1 MKTLITGC
9 AGFVGAEVANSLID
23 AGQEV
28 VGIDNFNDYYN
39 PELKRKRVRHLLGRP
54 GFELIEADIASA
66 DLVSKAFS
74 SVHPNSVI
82 HLAAQ
87 AGIRR
92 ALTDPYSYGQSNLI
106 GFLNVIEASAKHGV
120 DHFVYAST
128 SSVYGSNATTP
139 FSEFHLATHPVSLY
153 SATKIA
159 NEAIAH
165 SYSATHGLACTGLR
179 FFTVYGPWGRPDM
192 APIKFS
198 KAILSG
204 QPIQIY
210 NKGNHSRDF
219 TYIDDIVRGVTK
231 VLEIP
236 PTPNSLYDTH
246 NPSAAFSSAPWRVFN
261 IGGERPIALMDFVAK
276 LEAALGRKAAI
287 EFVDRQV
294 GDMEKTSADC
304 SALRKATGWSA
315 KVGLDQ
321 GLAVMAKWCEENLD
335 LL

>member
-9 AGFVGAEVANSLID
+9 AGFVGAAVANSLID

-39 PELKRKRVRHLLGRP
+39 PELKRNRVRQLLGRP
-54 GFELIEADIASA
+54 SFELIEADIASA

-120 DHFVYAST
+120 EHFVYAST
-128 SSVYGSNATTP
+128 SSVYGSNTTTP
-139 FSEFHLATHPVSLY
+139 FSEIHSATHPVSLY

-210 NKGNHSRDF
+210 NNGNHSRDF

-231 VLEIP
+231 VLELP
-236 PTPNSLYDTH
+236 PSTNSLYDAN

-261 IGGERPIALMDFVAK
+261 IGGERPIALMDFVTK
-276 LEAALGRKAAI
+276 LEAALSRKAAI

>member
-1 MKTLITGC
+1 M
-9 AGFVGAEVANSLID
+9 
-23 AGQEV
+23 
-28 VGIDNFNDYYN
+28 
-39 PELKRKRVRHLLGRP
+39 
-54 GFELIEADIASA
+54 
-66 DLVSKAFS
+66 
-74 SVHPNSVI
+74 
-82 HLAAQ
+82 
-87 AGIRR
+87 
-92 ALTDPYSYGQSNLI
+92 I
-106 GFLNVIEASAKHGV
+106 GFLNVIEASAKQGV
-120 DHFVYAST
+120 EHFVFAST

-139 FSEFHLATHPVSLY
+139 FSEVHSATHPVSLY

-210 NKGNHSRDF
+210 NNGNHSRDF
-219 TYIDDIVRGVTK
+219 TYIDDIVQGVTK
-231 VLEIP
+231 VLKLSP
-236 PTPNSLYDTH
+236 SPSSLYDAN

-261 IGGERPIALMDFVAK
+261 IGGESPIALMDFVAK
-276 LEAALGRKAAI
+276 LEAALKRKATI

-304 SALRKATGWSA
+304 SALRQATGWSA
-315 KVGLDQ
+315 NVGLDQ

>member
-1 MKTLITGC
+1 MKTLVTGC
-9 AGFVGAEVANSLID
+9 AGFVGAAVATALID
-23 AGQEV
+23 AGDEV
-28 VGIDNFNDYYN
+28 VGIDDFNDYYN
-39 PELKRKRVRHLLGRP
+39 PELKRKRVSHLLGRS
-54 GFELIEADIASA
+54 GFEMIEIDLASF
-66 DLVSKAFS
+66 DSVLGIVSSFR
-74 SVHPNSVI
+74 PNRVI

-92 ALTDPYSYGQSNLI
+92 ALTDPYSYGKSNLI
-106 GFLNVIEASAKHGV
+106 GFLNVIHASAQYSV

-139 FSEFHLATHPVSLY
+139 FSEHHSATHPVSLY

-198 KAILSG
+198 KAIISG
-204 QPIQIY
+204 QPIHVY
-210 NKGNHSRDF
+210 NKGHHSRDF
-219 TYIDDIVRGVTK
+219 TYIDDIVSGVIK
-231 VLEIP
+231 VIELP
-236 PTPNSLYDTH
+236 PSQNSLYDAH
-246 NPSAAFSSAPWRVFN
+246 NPDAAISSVPWRVFN
-261 IGGERPIALMDFVAK
+261 IGGENPIALMDFVGK
-276 LEAALGRKAAI
+276 LEIALNRKAMV

-315 KVGLDQ
+315 KVSLDQ
-321 GLAVMAKWCEENLD
+321 GLDVMAKWCEGNLD

>member
-1 MKTLITGC
+1 MRTLITGC
-9 AGFVGAEVANSLID
+9 AGFVGAAVADSLID
-23 AGQEV
+23 AGEEV
-28 VGIDNFNDYYN
+28 VGIDNFNVYYN
-39 PELKRKRVRHLLGRP
+39 PELKRRRVRHLLSRP

-66 DLVSKAFS
+66 DSVLNVFS
-74 SVHPNSVI
+74 SARPNKVI

-106 GFLNVIEASAKHGV
+106 GFLNVIEASAKQGV
-120 DHFVYAST
+120 EHFVFAST

-139 FSEFHLATHPVSLY
+139 FSEVHSATHPVSLY

-210 NKGNHSRDF
+210 NNGNHSRDF
-219 TYIDDIVRGVTK
+219 TYIDDIVQGVTK
-231 VLEIP
+231 VLKLSP
-236 PTPNSLYDTH
+236 SPSSLYDAN

-261 IGGERPIALMDFVAK
+261 IGGESPIALMDFVTK
-276 LEAALGRKAAI
+276 LEAALKRKATI

-304 SALRKATGWSA
+304 SALRQATGWSA
-315 KVGLDQ
+315 NVGLDQ

>member
-128 SSVYGSNATTP
+128 SSVYGSNTTTP
-139 FSEFHLATHPVSLY
+139 FSEIHSATHPVSLY

-236 PTPNSLYDTH
+236 PPPNSLYDTH

>member
-9 AGFVGAEVANSLID
+9 AGFVGAAVANSLID
-23 AGQEV
+23 GGEEV

-39 PELKRKRVRHLLGRP
+39 PELKRRRVRHLLSRP
-54 GFELIEADIASA
+54 GFELIEADIAST
-66 DLVSKAFS
+66 DSVSNIFS
-74 SVHPNSVI
+74 STRPNRVI

-106 GFLNVIEASAKHGV
+106 GFLNVIEASAKQGV
-120 DHFVYAST
+120 EHFVFAST

-139 FSEFHLATHPVSLY
+139 FSEVHSATHPVSLY

-210 NKGNHSRDF
+210 NNGNHSRDF
-219 TYIDDIVRGVTK
+219 TYIDDIVQGVTK
-231 VLEIP
+231 VLKLSP
-236 PTPNSLYDTH
+236 SPSSHYDAN

-261 IGGERPIALMDFVAK
+261 IGGESPIALMDFVTK
-276 LEAALGRKAAI
+276 LEAALKRKATI
-287 EFVDRQV
+287 PFVDRQV

-304 SALRKATGWSA
+304 SALRQATGWSA
-315 KVGLDQ
+315 NVGLDQ

>member
-1 MKTLITGC
+1 MKTLVTGC
-9 AGFVGAEVANSLID
+9 AGFVGAAVAKSLID

>member
-9 AGFVGAEVANSLID
+9 AGFVGAAVANSLID

-39 PELKRKRVRHLLGRP
+39 PELKRNRVRQLLGRP
-54 GFELIEADIASA
+54 SFELIEADIASA

-120 DHFVYAST
+120 EHFVYAST
-128 SSVYGSNATTP
+128 SSVYGSNTTTP
-139 FSEFHLATHPVSLY
+139 FSEIHSATHPVSLY

-210 NKGNHSRDF
+210 NNGNHSRDF

-231 VLEIP
+231 VLELP
-236 PTPNSLYDTH
+236 PSTNSLYDTH

-261 IGGERPIALMDFVAK
+261 IGGERPIALMDFVTK
-276 LEAALGRKAAI
+276 LEAALSRKAAI

>member
-9 AGFVGAEVANSLID
+9 AGFVGAAVANSLID
-23 AGQEV
+23 AGEEV

-39 PELKRKRVRHLLGRP
+39 PELKRRRVRHLLSRP

-66 DLVSKAFS
+66 DSVLNVFS
-74 SVHPNSVI
+74 SARPNKVI

-106 GFLNVIEASAKHGV
+106 GFLNVIEASAKQGV
-120 DHFVYAST
+120 EHFVFAST

-139 FSEFHLATHPVSLY
+139 FSEVHSATHPVSLY

-210 NKGNHSRDF
+210 NNGNHSRDF
-219 TYIDDIVRGVTK
+219 TYIDDIVQGVTK
-231 VLEIP
+231 VLKLSP
-236 PTPNSLYDTH
+236 SPSSLYDAN

-261 IGGERPIALMDFVAK
+261 IGGESPIALMDFVAK
-276 LEAALGRKAAI
+276 LEAALKRKATI

-304 SALRKATGWSA
+304 SALRQATGWSA
-315 KVGLDQ
+315 NVGLDQ

>member
-1 MKTLITGC
+1 MKTLVTGC
-9 AGFVGAEVANSLID
+9 AGFVGAAVATALIN
-23 AGQEV
+23 AGDEV
-28 VGIDNFNDYYN
+28 VGIDDFNDYYN
-39 PELKRKRVRHLLGRP
+39 PELKRKRVSYLLGRS
-54 GFELIEADIASA
+54 GFEMIEIDLASH
-66 DLVSKAFS
+66 DSVLGIVSSFR
-74 SVHPNSVI
+74 PNRVI

-92 ALTDPYSYGQSNLI
+92 ALTDPYSYGKSNLI
-106 GFLNVIEASAKHGV
+106 GFLNVIYASAQYSV

-139 FSEFHLATHPVSLY
+139 FSEHHFATHPVSLY

-192 APIKFS
+192 APLKFS
-198 KAILSG
+198 KAIISG
-204 QPIQIY
+204 QPIHVY
-210 NKGNHSRDF
+210 NKGYHSRDF
-219 TYIDDIVRGVTK
+219 TYIDDIVSGVLK
-231 VLEIP
+231 VIELP
-236 PTPNSLYDTH
+236 PSQNSLYDAH
-246 NPSAAFSSAPWRVFN
+246 NPDAAISSVPWRVFN
-261 IGGERPIALMDFVAK
+261 IGGENPIALMDFVGK
-276 LEAALGRKAAI
+276 LEIALNRKAKV

-321 GLAVMAKWCEENLD
+321 GLDAMAKWCEGNLE

>member
-9 AGFVGAEVANSLID
+9 AGFIGAAVANSLID
-23 AGQEV
+23 AGHEV

-39 PELKRKRVRHLLGRP
+39 PDLKRKRVRRLLGRP

-74 SVHPNSVI
+74 LSHPNRVI

-120 DHFVYAST
+120 EHFVFAST

-139 FSEFHLATHPVSLY
+139 FSELHSATHPVSLY

-210 NKGNHSRDF
+210 NNGNHSRDF
-219 TYIDDIVRGVTK
+219 TYIDDIVGGITK
-231 VLEIP
+231 VLELP
-236 PTPNSLYDTH
+236 PAPNSFYDAN
-246 NPSAAFSSAPWRVFN
+246 NPNAAFSSSPWRLFN
-261 IGGERPIALMDFVAK
+261 IGGESPIALMDFVAK
-276 LEAALGRKAAI
+276 LEIALNRKAAV

-294 GDMEKTSADC
+294 GDMERTSADC
-304 SALRKATGWSA
+304 SELRKLTGWSA
-315 KVGLDQ
+315 TVGLDQ

>member
-9 AGFVGAEVANSLID
+9 AGFVGAAVANSLID

-39 PELKRKRVRHLLGRP
+39 PELKRKRVRRLLGQP
-54 GFELIEADIASA
+54 GFELIEVDIASA

-74 SVHPNSVI
+74 SAHPNKVI

-120 DHFVYAST
+120 EHFVYAST
-128 SSVYGSNATTP
+128 SSVYGSNTTTP
-139 FSEFHLATHPVSLY
+139 FSEIHSATHPVSLY

-210 NKGNHSRDF
+210 NNGNHSRDF
-219 TYIDDIVRGVTK
+219 TYIDDIVQGVTK
-231 VLEIP
+231 VLELP
-236 PTPNSLYDTH
+236 PSPNSLYDAN
-246 NPSAAFSSAPWRVFN
+246 NPSAAFSSVPWRVFN

-276 LEAALGRKAAI
+276 LEAALRRKAAI

>member
-9 AGFVGAEVANSLID
+9 AGFVGAAVANSLID

-39 PELKRKRVRHLLGRP
+39 PELKQKRVRRLLGRP
-54 GFELIEADIASA
+54 GFELINADIASA

-74 SVHPNSVI
+74 SAHPNKVI

-106 GFLNVIEASAKHGV
+106 GFLNVIEASAKNGV
-120 DHFVYAST
+120 EHFVFAST
-128 SSVYGSNATTP
+128 SSVYGSNTTTP
-139 FSEFHLATHPVSLY
+139 FSEIHSATHPVSLY

-210 NKGNHSRDF
+210 NNGNHSRDF
-219 TYIDDIVRGVTK
+219 TYIDDIVQGVTK
-231 VLEIP
+231 VLELP
-236 PTPNSLYDTH
+236 PSPNSLYDAK

-315 KVGLDQ
+315 TVGLDQ

>member
-9 AGFVGAEVANSLID
+9 AGFVGAAVANSLID

-261 IGGERPIALMDFVAK
+261 IGGERPIALMDFVTK
-276 LEAALGRKAAI
+276 LEAALSRKAAI

>member
-9 AGFVGAEVANSLID
+9 AGFVGAAVADSLID

-39 PELKRKRVRHLLGRP
+39 PELKRKRVGQLLGRP
-54 GFELIEADIASA
+54 GFQLIEVDIAST

-74 SVHPNSVI
+74 SARPTKVI

-120 DHFVYAST
+120 EHFVFAST

-139 FSEFHLATHPVSLY
+139 FSEIHSATHPVSLY

-198 KAILSG
+198 KAIMSG

-210 NKGNHSRDF
+210 NNGNHSRDF
-219 TYIDDIVRGVTK
+219 TYIDDIVSGIIK
-231 VLEIP
+231 ILSLP
-236 PTPNSLYDTH
+236 PSSNSQYDAN
-246 NPSAAFSSAPWRVFN
+246 NPSAAFSSSPWRVFN
-261 IGGERPIALMDFVAK
+261 IGGENPIALMDFVAK
-276 LEAALGRKAAI
+276 LENAFNLKAKI
-287 EFVDRQV
+287 EFVGRQV
-294 GDMEKTSADC
+294 GDMEITSADC
-304 SALRKATGWSA
+304 TALRNVTGWSA
-315 KVGLDQ
+315 KVSLDH
-321 GLAVMAKWCEENLD
+321 GISLFARWCEENFD

>member
-1 MKTLITGC
+1 MKTLVTGC
-9 AGFVGAEVANSLID
+9 AGFVGAAVATALID
-23 AGQEV
+23 AGDEV
-28 VGIDNFNDYYN
+28 VGIDDFNDYYN
-39 PELKRKRVRHLLGRP
+39 PELKRKRVSHLLGRS
-54 GFELIEADIASA
+54 GFEMIEIDLASF
-66 DLVSKAFS
+66 DSVLGIVSSFR
-74 SVHPNSVI
+74 PNRVI

-92 ALTDPYSYGQSNLI
+92 ALTDPYSYGKSNLI
-106 GFLNVIEASAKHGV
+106 GFLNVIHASAQYSV

-128 SSVYGSNATTP
+128 SSVYGSNATAP
-139 FSEFHLATHPVSLY
+139 FSEHHSATHPVSLY

-198 KAILSG
+198 KAIISG
-204 QPIQIY
+204 QPIHVY
-210 NKGNHSRDF
+210 NKGHHSRDF
-219 TYIDDIVRGVTK
+219 TYIDDIVSGVIK
-231 VLEIP
+231 VIELP
-236 PTPNSLYDTH
+236 PSQNSLYDAH
-246 NPSAAFSSAPWRVFN
+246 NPDAAISSVPWRVFN
-261 IGGERPIALMDFVAK
+261 IGGENPIALMDFVGK
-276 LEAALGRKAAI
+276 LEIALNRKAKV

-321 GLAVMAKWCEENLD
+321 GLDVMAKWCEGNLD

>member
-179 FFTVYGPWGRPDM
+179 VFTVYGPWGRPDM

-276 LEAALGRKAAI
+276 LEAALSRKAAI

>member
-1 MKTLITGC
+1 MKTLVTGC
-9 AGFVGAEVANSLID
+9 AGFVGAAVVKSLID

-39 PELKRKRVRHLLGRP
+39 PELKRKRVRQLLGRP

-120 DHFVYAST
+120 KHFVYAST
-128 SSVYGSNATTP
+128 SSVYGSNTTTP
-139 FSEFHLATHPVSLY
+139 FSEIHSATHPVSLY

-179 FFTVYGPWGRPDM
+179 FLTVYGPWGRPDM

-210 NKGNHSRDF
+210 NNGNHSRDF
-219 TYIDDIVRGVTK
+219 TYIDDIVQGVTK
-231 VLEIP
+231 VLELP
-236 PTPNSLYDTH
+236 PSTNSLYDAH
-246 NPSAAFSSAPWRVFN
+246 NPSAAFSSAP
-261 IGGERPIALMDFVAK
+261 
-276 LEAALGRKAAI
+276 
-287 EFVDRQV
+287 
-294 GDMEKTSADC
+294 
-304 SALRKATGWSA
+304 
-315 KVGLDQ
+315 
-321 GLAVMAKWCEENLD
+321 
-335 LL
+335 

>member
-1 MKTLITGC
+1 MKTLVTGC
-9 AGFVGAEVANSLID
+9 AGFVGAAVATALID
-23 AGQEV
+23 AGEEV
-28 VGIDNFNDYYN
+28 VGIDDFNDYYN
-39 PELKRKRVRHLLGRP
+39 PELKRKRVSHLLGRS
-54 GFELIEADIASA
+54 GFEMIEIDLASC
-66 DLVSKAFS
+66 DLVSGIVS
-74 SVHPNSVI
+74 SFRPNRVI

-92 ALTDPYSYGQSNLI
+92 ALTDPYSYGKSNLI
-106 GFLNVIEASAKHGV
+106 GFLNVIHASAQYSV

-139 FSEFHLATHPVSLY
+139 FSEHHSATHPVSLY

-192 APIKFS
+192 APIRFA
-198 KAILSG
+198 KAIISG
-204 QPIQIY
+204 QPIHVY
-210 NKGNHSRDF
+210 NNGNHSRDF
-219 TYIDDIVRGVTK
+219 TYIDDIVSGVTK
-231 VLEIP
+231 VIDLP
-236 PTPNSLYDTH
+236 PSQNFLYDAH
-246 NPSAAFSSAPWRVFN
+246 NPDAAISSVPWRVFN
-261 IGGERPIALMDFVAK
+261 IGGENPIALMDFVGK
-276 LEAALGRKAAI
+276 LEVALNRKAKV

-315 KVGLDQ
+315 RVGLDQ
-321 GLAVMAKWCEENLD
+321 GLAVMAKWCEGNLD